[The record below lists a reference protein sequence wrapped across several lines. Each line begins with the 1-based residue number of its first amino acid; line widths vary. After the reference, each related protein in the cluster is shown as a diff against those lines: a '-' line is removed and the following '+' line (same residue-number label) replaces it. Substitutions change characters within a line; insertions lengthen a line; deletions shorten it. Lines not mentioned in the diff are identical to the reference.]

1 MALIPISIALLS
13 SVASYVI
20 LAGMKA
26 TMNNIVSEINA
37 YNDIITLCCAVHNC
51 APAVTESTI
60 TYVDDVMMPSL
71 VELLGSYSP

>member
-26 TMNNIVSEINA
+26 MMNNIVSEINA
-37 YNDIITLCCAVHNC
+37 YKDIVSLCCAVHDY
-51 APAVTESTI
+51 AQAVTASTI
-60 TYVDDVMMPSL
+60 TYVDDVIMPSL
-71 VELLGSYSP
+71 VELLGPM